1 MIQTAQSKH
10 EGAPPKISL
19 IIHNLNRADIL
30 RVCLGS
36 VLAQTHRPLE
46 VVIMDAGSTDGSLEI
61 IHKAMEAMRAA
72 GMETL
77 LDLCEPTGV
86 ATSRNRG
93 ASLASG
99 DLLAFLDN
107 DAILASGALE
117 KAARRF
123 AADSRLGVLSF
134 RVLLRDS
141 NLPDPYSWIYRRP
154 AASWNER
161 EFETFTFTG
170 GACCIR
176 TEAFREAGGF
186 WEILKYS
193 REEEDLCLRL
203 VDRGWKIFYS
213 PDSLMRHFP
222 GPMSLEKL
230 ILRRFFELQN
240 GLLVLWRRLPL
251 PMALA
256 FCLLRVLSMTLRMLV
271 KERGSLPQLLK
282 AIPAAFSLWRQSG
295 VKRTPIAW
303 SSAMRFLE
311 LHFHGQSKLFSDAD
325 VGSRVDILGCPFDAI
340 SFGMAVER
348 VKRAILTDEH
358 LHIVTGNVDFVMKAR
373 KDDAFAEAICGA
385 GLVVADGVP
394 ILWAARF
401 LGTPLPGRV
410 NGTELA
416 WECARLA
423 AETGCGLALVGA
435 AEGVAER
442 AAERI
447 AKRYKG
453 RLTPVNTPYPLTEE
467 GCRAVVERIK
477 ASGAGIVL
485 AALGAPKQEYFL
497 RDNLAASG
505 ANVGIGIGSAFDIIA
520 METPRA
526 PRWMRGSGLE
536 WLYRLYR
543 EPRRLWKRYLI
554 DDMPFFWHLFV
565 EWLRRKI
572 S

>member
-1 MIQTAQSKH
+1 MYNA
-10 EGAPPKISL
+10 APPKISL
-19 IIHNLNRADIL
+19 IIHNLNRAGVL

-46 VVIMDAGSTDGSLEI
+46 VVIMDAGSTDGSLDI
-61 IHKAMEAMRAA
+61 IHKAMEAMRAS
-72 GMETL
+72 GMEPH

-86 ATSRNRG
+86 ASSRNRG

-107 DAILASGALE
+107 DAILASGALNN
-117 KAARRF
+117 AARRF
-123 AADSRLGVLSF
+123 AADARLGVLSF

-141 NLPDPYSWIYRRP
+141 NQPDPYSWIYRRP
-154 AASWNER
+154 AVSWNER

-176 TEAFREAGGF
+176 TEAFREAGGY

-230 ILRRFFELQN
+230 TLRRFFELQN

-251 PMALA
+251 PLALF
-256 FCLLRVLSMTLRMLV
+256 FCLLRILSMTLRLIV
-271 KERGSLPQLLK
+271 KDRGGLLQLLK
-282 AIPAAFSLWRQSG
+282 AIPAAAALWRQSG
-295 VKRTPIAW
+295 AERTPIAW

-311 LHFHGQSKLFSDAD
+311 LHFHGQARLFEDTD

-348 VKRAILTDEH
+348 VKRAILANER
-358 LHIVTGNVDFVMKAR
+358 LHIVTGNVDIVMKAR
-373 KDDAFAEAICGA
+373 KDEAFAKAIRGA

-394 ILWAARF
+394 VLWAARF

-416 WECARLA
+416 WECARIA

-442 AAERI
+442 AATRI
-447 AKRYKG
+447 AKRYGGK
-453 RLTPVNTPYPLTEE
+453 LTPVDTPTPLTEE
-467 GCRAVVERIK
+467 GCRIVVERIRN
-477 ASGAGIVL
+477 SGARIVL
-485 AALGAPKQEYFL
+485 AALGAPKQDFFL
-497 RDNLAASG
+497 RDHLAASG

-520 METPRA
+520 MKTPRA

-536 WLYRLYR
+536 WLYRLFR
-543 EPRRLWKRYLI
+543 EPKRLWRRYLI
-554 DDMPFFWHLFV
+554 DDMPFFWYLFR
-565 EWLRRKI
+565 EWQRRKM